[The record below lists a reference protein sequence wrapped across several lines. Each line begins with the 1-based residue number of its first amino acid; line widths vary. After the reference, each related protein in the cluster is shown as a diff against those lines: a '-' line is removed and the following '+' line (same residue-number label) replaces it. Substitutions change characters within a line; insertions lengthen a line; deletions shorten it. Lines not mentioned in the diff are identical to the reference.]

1 MENYVTYSISQI
13 YNNINSNK
21 INIENILSNKLFL
34 LLKEINTNII
44 DNVFIFNNTDILI
57 VMKNYGK
64 NIGLGQ
70 LYLMFRT
77 SYHSNSSNNVNIL
90 LKDLLDND
98 NDNDNN
104 NDKLL
109 EEYSKRSNINLNH
122 CNPVRFL
129 KGILSYDFEENI
141 LEKLHNNILKENI
154 NFTLKFELL
163 NKIEQNFL
171 IKKIIITTF
180 NVIFENFEKF
190 ILNINTMN

>member
-1 MENYVTYSISQI
+1 MENYVTYSILQI

-21 INIENILSNKLFL
+21 INIGNILSNKLFL

-44 DNVFIFNNTDILI
+44 DNVFIFNNTDVLI
-57 VMKNYGK
+57 IMKNYGK
-64 NIGLGQ
+64 NIGLRQ

-77 SYHSNSSNNVNIL
+77 SYDSNSNNNINIL
-90 LKDLLDND
+90 LEDLLD
-98 NDNDNN
+98 

-109 EEYSKRSNINLNH
+109 EEYSKRSNINLND
-122 CNPVRFL
+122 CNPVRFS

-163 NKIEQNFL
+163 NKNEQNFL
-171 IKKIIITTF
+171 TKKIIKTTF
-180 NVIFENFEKF
+180 NNIFYNLQVF
-190 ILNINTMN
+190 IENINNKY